1 MGIYSYSNETSFK
14 IKYWGSRLEEKS
26 LQKQRPFLLLQR
38 SKASSK
44 STIGKQTFDFN
55 SETIVLQCIDS
66 NPFWLWLLC
75 LVQQLNQKEKR
86 KTEPKLLKTN
96 VYISTSS

>member
-44 STIGKQTFDFN
+44 STIGKA
-55 SETIVLQCIDS
+55 E
-66 NPFWLWLLC
+66 FWFQLWDNCFAMYWFKPILIMIALLGAA
-75 LVQQLNQKEKR
+75 
-86 KTEPKLLKTN
+86 T
-96 VYISTSS
+96 